1 MLWRDLS
8 SWGWDPWREVE
19 RLQGNM
25 DRLLTRLDQSRTPE
39 FPALNVW
46 SAEDDMV
53 VTCELP
59 GMDTKD
65 LDISVV
71 KETLTV
77 KGVRK
82 PEVVK
87 ENHRFHRRERG
98 HGEFVRTIQLPYKVD
113 AASVKAAYDRGILTI
128 TLPRA
133 PEEKPRKISV
143 RNA

>member
-1 MLWRDLS
+1 MFWRDLND
-8 SWGWDPWREVE
+8 WGWDPWRDME
-19 RLQGNM
+19 RLQSNM
-25 DRLLTRLDQSRTPE
+25 DRLLSRMDQSRARE

-59 GMDTKD
+59 GIDTAD

-71 KETLTV
+71 KETLTL
-77 KGVRK
+77 KGTRR
-82 PEVVK
+82 PEALK
-87 ENHRFHRRERG
+87 ENEKYHRRERG

-113 AASVKAAYDRGILTI
+113 AAGVKAAYDKGILQI
-128 TLPRA
+128 KLPRA

-143 RNA
+143 QSA